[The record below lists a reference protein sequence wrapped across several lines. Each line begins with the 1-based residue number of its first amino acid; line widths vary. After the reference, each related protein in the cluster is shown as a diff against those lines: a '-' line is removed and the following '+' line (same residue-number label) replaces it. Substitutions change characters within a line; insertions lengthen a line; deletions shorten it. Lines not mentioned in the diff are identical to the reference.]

1 MTPQEIS
8 DYKRKWLM
16 DSFYFE
22 VKTHTDVRRECKGW
36 CKLNCF
42 KQEWGIENYT
52 GVYQDTF
59 VFHYGEDHTD
69 FKGWYQD
76 AFPWSC

>member
-8 DYKRKWLM
+8 DYKRKWLLGG
-16 DSFYFE
+16 FYFSVE
-22 VKTHTDVRRECKGW
+22 THTDVREECRDW

-42 KQEWGIENYT
+42 KWQYDVQRYT
-52 GVYQDTF
+52 EVYQDTF
-59 VFHYGEDHTD
+59 VFHYGDDYTE
-69 FKGWYQD
+69 FKGWYHN